1 MCGSSFISILFLG
14 LSVYFIYRL
23 VNRGS
28 FSLPNFKDLFN
39 KEEYVDKDVK
49 FNRERNTKQ
58 NEIDEIL
65 DKINKVGYNN
75 LTEQEKRKLK
85 NKKKPD

>member
-1 MCGSSFISILFLG
+1 MCGSSFISILLLG

-23 VNRGS
+23 INRGS
-28 FSLPNFKDLFN
+28 FNLPNFKDLFN

-49 FNRERNTKQ
+49 FNRERNTRQ
-58 NEIDEIL
+58 SEIDTIL
-65 DKINKVGYNN
+65 DKINRVGYGN

-85 NKKKPD
+85 K